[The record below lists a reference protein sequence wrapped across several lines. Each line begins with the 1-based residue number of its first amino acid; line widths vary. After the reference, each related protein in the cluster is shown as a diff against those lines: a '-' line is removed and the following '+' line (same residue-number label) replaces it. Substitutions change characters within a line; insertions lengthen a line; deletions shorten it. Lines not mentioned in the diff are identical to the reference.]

1 VLSRH
6 VGAARFAFNQALR
19 LHRDAH
25 TALDRVKNSPR
36 GQALPLT
43 DGPSSSAASDG
54 GVVATSG
61 GSLDGPRVPW
71 TGFDLIN
78 AFNAWK
84 QSQAAGRHFVVGP
97 DLAAEVVVTGLV
109 WRHQVVA
116 QVFEESAVDL
126 GRALKAWNDSRT
138 GIRKGAR
145 VGVPRF
151 RRRTPLVGHFG
162 FETRPTGADRAFASV
177 TATAPGRCRCRR
189 SVCCGYA
196 RTRAGSAGCL
206 PRVELGSCP

>member
-1 VLSRH
+1 M
-6 VGAARFAFNQALR
+6 
-19 LHRDAH
+19 
-25 TALDRVKNSPR
+25 
-36 GQALPLT
+36 
-43 DGPSSSAASDG
+43 
-54 GVVATSG
+54 
-61 GSLDGPRVPW
+61 PW

-151 RRRTPLVGHFG
+151 KKKNPAGGSFRIRNKTHGGRSSIRVGDCDW
-162 FETRPTGADRAFASV
+162 P
-177 TATAPGRCRCRR
+177 R
-189 SVCCGYA
+189 SVSLPKIGVLRVRQDTRRLRRMLAKGRA
-196 RTRAGSAGCL
+196 RIL
-206 PRVELGSCP
+206 PVTVSRNALVDLNYSRGR